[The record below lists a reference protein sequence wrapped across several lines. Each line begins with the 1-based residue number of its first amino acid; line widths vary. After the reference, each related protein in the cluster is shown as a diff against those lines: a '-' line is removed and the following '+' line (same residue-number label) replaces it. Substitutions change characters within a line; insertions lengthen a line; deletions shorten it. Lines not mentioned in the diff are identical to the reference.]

1 MSEEQFDAIVVGA
14 GPAGASAALVLARE
28 GCNVLVIERGN
39 YPGAKNVTGGR
50 LYGHS
55 LERLIPGFAE
65 QAPIERRIT
74 REKISFLTDD
84 KAVTLDYHDGR
95 NVPSSNDSYSIL
107 RAKFDPWLMEQAEAA
122 GAQFIPGIR
131 VDGLIQ
137 RDGKVVGVEAD
148 GEILEANTVILAEGV
163 NAILAEQIGMAQPVS
178 PASVAIGVKELIE
191 LPRELLEA
199 RFGLEGNEGTA
210 WLFAGSPSDGLM
222 GGGFLY
228 TNGDTLSLGFVFGL
242 HHIEHTQKSVL
253 QMLEDFKRHPAVRP
267 LIAGGKTIEY
277 AAHLVPEGGINM
289 QPKLVGDGVLIVGDA
304 ASMCLNLGFTIR
316 GMDLAI
322 ASGEA
327 AALAVLEA
335 KGKNDFTSCGLN
347 GYLRHLEE
355 LSVMK
360 DLRHYRNV
368 PAMMDNPRLF
378 TRYPQMAADIM
389 ADLFTVDGQ
398 PPQPLRKKI
407 MRRCKAVGYL
417 NLIKDGIKGITAL

>member
-1 MSEEQFDAIVVGA
+1 MPEEQFDAIVVGA

-28 GCNVLVIERGN
+28 GGNVLVIERGN
-39 YPGAKNVTGGR
+39 YAGAKNVTGGR

-55 LERLIPGFAE
+55 LERLIPGFAG

-74 REKISFLTDD
+74 REKLSFLTDD
-84 KAVTLDYHDGR
+84 SAVTLDYHNGR
-95 NVPSSNDSYSIL
+95 NVPSSHDSYSIL
-107 RAKFDPWLMEQAEAA
+107 RAKFDPWLMEQAEVA

-137 RDGKVVGVEAD
+137 RDGRVAGVEAD
-148 GEILEANTVILAEGV
+148 GEVLEANTVILAEGV

-199 RFGLEGNEGTA
+199 RFGLEGSEGTA
-210 WLFAGSPSDGLM
+210 WLFAGSPSCGQM

-228 TNGDTLSLGFVFGL
+228 TNSDTLSLGVVFGL
-242 HHIEHTQKSVL
+242 HHIEHAQKSVPR
-253 QMLEDFKRHPAVRP
+253 MLEDFKRHPAVRP

-277 AAHLVPEGGINM
+277 AAHLVPEAGINM
-289 QPKLVGDGVLIVGDA
+289 LPELVGNGVLIAGDA
-304 ASMCLNLGFTIR
+304 AGMCLNLGFTIR

-327 AALAVLEA
+327 AARAVLEA
-335 KGKNDFTSCGLN
+335 KEKNDFTSRGLN
-347 GYLRHLEE
+347 GYLRHLEA
-355 LSVMK
+355 LSVMA
-360 DLRHYRNV
+360 DLRHYRKV

-378 TRYPQMAADIM
+378 TRYPQMAAGIM

-407 MRRCKAVGYL
+407 LRRCKAVGYL
-417 NLIKDGIKGITAL
+417 NLIKDGIKGITSL

>member
-28 GCNVLVIERGN
+28 GGNVLVIERGS
-39 YPGAKNVTGGR
+39 YAGAKNVTGGR

-55 LERLIPGFAE
+55 LERLIPGFAG
-65 QAPIERRIT
+65 QAPVERRIT
-74 REKISFLTDD
+74 REKLSFLTEDSS
-84 KAVTLDYHDGR
+84 VTLDYHNGR
-95 NVPSSNDSYSIL
+95 NVPPSHDSYSIL

-137 RDGKVVGVEAD
+137 RDGRVVGVEAD
-148 GEILEANTVILAEGV
+148 GEVLEAHTVILAEGV

-178 PASVAIGVKELIE
+178 PTSFAIGVKELIE

-210 WLFAGSPSDGLM
+210 WLFAGSPSDGQM

-242 HHIEHTQKSVL
+242 HHIEQAQKSVPR
-253 QMLEDFKRHPAVRP
+253 MLEDFKCHPEVRP

-277 AAHLVPEGGINM
+277 AAHLVPEAGINM
-289 QPKLVGDGVLIVGDA
+289 QPKLLGDGVLIVGDA
-304 ASMCLNLGFTIR
+304 AGMCLNLGFTIR
-316 GMDLAI
+316 GMDLSI

-327 AALAVLEA
+327 AARAVLEA
-335 KGKNDFTSCGLN
+335 KGKNDFTSCGLS
-347 GYLRHLEE
+347 GYLRYLEE

-360 DLRHYRNV
+360 DLRHYRRL

-378 TRYPQMAADIM
+378 TRYPQMAAGIM

-407 MRRCKAVGYL
+407 VRRCKAVGYL
-417 NLIKDGIKGITAL
+417 NLIKDGIKGITSL

>member
-1 MSEEQFDAIVVGA
+1 MSEEPFDAIVVGG

-28 GCNVLVIERGN
+28 GGNVLVIERGN
-39 YPGAKNVTGGR
+39 YAGAKNVTGGR

-65 QAPIERRIT
+65 HAPIERRIT

-84 KAVTLDYHDGR
+84 SAVTLDYHNGR
-95 NVPSSNDSYSIL
+95 NVLLSHDSYSIL
-107 RAKFDPWLMEQAEAA
+107 RAKFDPWLMAQAETA
-122 GAQFIPGIR
+122 GAQFISGIR
-131 VDGLIQ
+131 VDGLVQ
-137 RDGKVVGVEAD
+137 HNGKVNGVEVD
-148 GEILEANTVILAEGV
+148 GEVLEANTVILAEGV
-163 NAILAEQIGMAQPVS
+163 NAILAEQIGMAQSVS

-199 RFGLEGNEGTA
+199 RFGLEGSEGTA
-210 WLFAGSPSDGLM
+210 WLFVGSPSGGQM

-228 TNGDTLSLGFVFGL
+228 TNNDTLSLGFVYGL
-242 HHIEHTQKSVL
+242 HHIEHAQKSVP
-253 QMLEDFKRHPAVRP
+253 QMLEHFKRHPAVRP

-277 AAHLVPEGGINM
+277 SAHLVPEAGINM
-289 QPKLVGDGVLIVGDA
+289 QPKLVGDGVLIVGDTA
-304 ASMCLNLGFTIR
+304 GMCLNLGFTIR

-327 AALAVLEA
+327 AARAVLEA
-335 KGKNDFTSCGLN
+335 KEKNDFTSRGLN
-347 GYLRHLEE
+347 GYLHHLEK

-360 DLRHYRNV
+360 DLRYYRKI

-378 TRYPQMAADIM
+378 ACYPQMAAGIM
-389 ADLFTVDGQ
+389 SDLFTVNGL
-398 PPQPLRKKI
+398 PPQSLCKKI

-417 NLIKDGIKGITAL
+417 NLIRDGIKGITTL

>member
-28 GCNVLVIERGN
+28 GGNVLVIERGS
-39 YPGAKNVTGGR
+39 YAGAKNVTGGR

-55 LERLIPGFAE
+55 LERLIPGFAG
-65 QAPIERRIT
+65 QAPVERRIT
-74 REKISFLTDD
+74 REKLSFLTEDSS
-84 KAVTLDYHDGR
+84 VTLDYHNGR
-95 NVPSSNDSYSIL
+95 NVPPSHDSYSIL

-137 RDGKVVGVEAD
+137 RDGRVVGVEAD
-148 GEILEANTVILAEGV
+148 GEVLEAHTVILAEGV

-178 PASVAIGVKELIE
+178 PTSVAIGVKELIE

-210 WLFAGSPSDGLM
+210 WLFAGSPSDGQM

-242 HHIEHTQKSVL
+242 HHIEQAQKSVPR
-253 QMLEDFKRHPAVRP
+253 MLEDFKRHPEVRP

-277 AAHLVPEGGINM
+277 AAHLVPEAGINM
-289 QPKLVGDGVLIVGDA
+289 QPKLLGDGVLIVGDA
-304 ASMCLNLGFTIR
+304 AGMCLNLGFTIR
-316 GMDLAI
+316 GMDLSI

-327 AALAVLEA
+327 AARAVLEA
-335 KGKNDFTSCGLN
+335 KGKNDFTSCGLS
-347 GYLRHLEE
+347 GYLRYLEE

-360 DLRHYRNV
+360 DLRHYRRL

-378 TRYPQMAADIM
+378 TRYPQMAAGIM

-398 PPQPLRKKI
+398 PPQPLCKKI
-407 MRRCKAVGYL
+407 VRRCKAVGYL
-417 NLIKDGIKGITAL
+417 NLIKDGIKGITSL